1 MFVAAPVCH
10 FPRLA
15 FGNGSILRHTH
26 VFVSQYRNLIFAE
39 LLVYRLFQHFI
50 YSINQFCVENK
61 TIVVTYFPITWV
73 VIMEAGSLK
82 TYPVRIVK
90 VVCSSLHPIT
100 KLRIELNKIK
110 TNVTIFRRIFSKAVS
125 VPIAVL
131 DYLASTHQFIVGLY
145 VAHQQPQPTI
155 ISLWQSCWTAPSP
168 WLTWNCP

>member
-1 MFVAAPVCH
+1 MFVATPVCH

-26 VFVSQYRNLIFAE
+26 VFVSQYRNLMFAE

-82 TYPVRIVK
+82 TYPVRMVK

-131 DYLASTHQFIVGLY
+131 DYLASTHQFMLVFM
-145 VAHQQPQPTI
+145 
-155 ISLWQSCWTAPSP
+155 
-168 WLTWNCP
+168 